1 MPFKKL
7 LILGLDA
14 LPWRILKPMMDAGA
28 APRLRAL
35 VERGCSGVLRSTMPH
50 QTPAAWTTF
59 MTGVHPGTHGI
70 VNWQHYDAKKNALT
84 LNNVE
89 RYAGKTIY
97 ERFSDAGFKVGVVM
111 QPLTYPPFKVN
122 GFLLTG
128 FDSPGIKEPFAYPRE
143 LEKEVLEICPRH
155 GENLG
160 LEEQWE
166 GASLDAGDEAFF
178 KNIELLRER
187 VKRVANLALELNR
200 RHPTDVLMVYF
211 QDPDLLLHRAWRWCD
226 PATWHDNDARR
237 NAVLEFFKTLDSACG
252 ELIDACGAGFQPAS
266 LNQCLTLVLSDHG
279 QRPDALRVRLNS
291 ILIELGF
298 LVPASGFNKL
308 KESVR
313 KLTGKLKNS
322 DEQGFGMPIDWERTR
337 AFMPFQSCTGFVY
350 VNREGRQPNGSV
362 KAADFAR
369 VRDDVIA
376 ALRNYRD
383 PKTGASYFE
392 EVAAMDEAHG
402 WRSELL
408 LPDIYVQPQPG
419 IEFVRRAKSGEIA
432 HPTKRAYAGLHDPD
446 GLYILDGPGV
456 KSARDIHAHIVDM
469 APTALAALGQAVPSY
484 MEGRVL
490 NECFEAPYAVQSIP
504 FPWESKE
511 AGDAYSAEGAAA
523 VEKRLAD
530 LGYLD

>member
-14 LPWRILKPMMDAGA
+14 LPWRILHPMMDAGA
-28 APRLRAL
+28 TPRLKEL
-35 VERGCSGVLRSTMPH
+35 VERGCSGNLRSTVPH

-59 MTGVHPGTHGI
+59 MTGVQPGTHGI

-111 QPLTYPPFKVN
+111 QPVTYPPFKVN

-143 LEKEVLEICPRH
+143 LEREILEICPNH

-166 GASLDAGDEAFF
+166 GASQDAGDAAFV

-187 VKRVANLALELNR
+187 VKRVAELAIELNR

-211 QDPDLLLHRAWRWCD
+211 QDPDLLMHRAWRWCD
-226 PATWHDNDARR
+226 PATWNDNALRR
-237 NAVLEFFKTLDSACG
+237 EAVLSFFKTLDTACG
-252 ELIDACGAGFQPAS
+252 ELIDATQAPDGER
-266 LNQCLTLVLSDHG
+266 LTLVLSDHG
-279 QRPDALRVRLNS
+279 QRPDALRVRLNT

-298 LVPASGFNKL
+298 LVPASGFGLLKDSMRRITNKL
-308 KESVR
+308 QKA
-313 KLTGKLKNS
+313 
-322 DEQGFGMPIDWERTR
+322 DEHGLGIPIDWEKTR

-350 VNREGRQPNGSV
+350 VNLKGRQPHGSV
-362 KAADFAR
+362 SEADFAR
-369 VRDDVIA
+369 VRDEVVN
-376 ALRNYRD
+376 ALRNYVD
-383 PKTGASYFE
+383 PKTQASYFDD
-392 EVAAMDEAHG
+392 VQPMDEIHG
-402 WRSELL
+402 WRKELL
-408 LPDIYVQPQPG
+408 LPDISVQPKPG
-419 IEFVRRAKSGEIA
+419 VEFVRRAKKGEVTY
-432 HPTKRAYAGLHDPD
+432 PTKRPYAGLHDPD
-446 GLYILDGPGV
+446 GLYILDGSNV
-456 KSARDIHAHIVDM
+456 KANDQIHAHIVDL
-469 APTALAALGQAVPSY
+469 APTVLAALEQPVPSY
-484 MEGRVL
+484 MEGRAL
-490 NECFEAPYAVQSIP
+490 SECFESPLQVQLIP
-504 FPWESKE
+504 FGWDAKE

>member
-14 LPWRILKPMMDAGA
+14 LPWRILNPIMDAGA
-28 APRLRAL
+28 APRLKAL
-35 VERGCSGVLRSTMPH
+35 VDRGCSGNLRSTIPH

-59 MTGVHPGTHGI
+59 MTGVQPGTHGI
-70 VNWQHYDAKKNALT
+70 VNWQHYDAAKNVLT

-97 ERFSDAGFKVGVVM
+97 ERFSDAGYKVGVVM
-111 QPLTYPPFKVN
+111 QPVTYPPFKVN

-143 LEKEVLEICPRH
+143 VEKEVLEICPNH
-155 GENLG
+155 ADNMG
-160 LEEQWE
+160 LEEHWE
-166 GASLDAGDEAFF
+166 GASQDAGDAAFV

-187 VKRVANLALELNR
+187 VKRVAHLAIELNR

-226 PATWHDNDARR
+226 PATWADNAARR
-237 NAVLEFFKTLDSACG
+237 NAVLAFFKTLDDACG
-252 ELIDACGAGFQPAS
+252 ELIDATSADER
-266 LNQCLTLVLSDHG
+266 LTLVLSDHG

-298 LVPASGFNKL
+298 LVPASGFGLIKDSVRRITNKL
-308 KESVR
+308 QK
-313 KLTGKLKNS
+313 S
-322 DEQGFGMPIDWERTR
+322 DEHGLGIPIDWEKTR

-350 VNREGRQPNGSV
+350 VNLKGRQPHGSV
-362 KAADFAR
+362 NSADFAR
-369 VRDDVIA
+369 VRDEVLE
-376 ALRNYRD
+376 ALKSYRD
-383 PKTGASYFE
+383 PQTDEGYFDGVE
-392 EVAAMDEAHG
+392 AMDEAHG

-408 LPDIYVQPQPG
+408 LPDIFVQPHAG
-419 IEFVRRAKSGEIA
+419 IEFVRRAKRGEITY
-432 HPTKRAYAGLHDPD
+432 PTKRPYAGLHDPD
-446 GLYILDGPGV
+446 GLYILDGAGV
-456 KSARDIHAHIVDM
+456 RHRADAHAHIVDL
-469 APTALAALGQAVPSY
+469 APTVLAALGQPVPSY
-484 MEGRVL
+484 MEGRAL
-490 NECFEAPYAVQSIP
+490 SECFETPLTVQSIP
-504 FPWESKE
+504 FAWDAKE

>member
-1 MPFKKL
+1 MPTPYKKL

-14 LPWRILKPMMDAGA
+14 LPWRILNPIMAAGA
-28 APRLRAL
+28 APRLKAL
-35 VERGCSGVLRSTMPH
+35 VDRGCSGILRSTVPH

-59 MTGVHPGTHGI
+59 MTGVQPGTHGI

-111 QPLTYPPFKVN
+111 QPVTYPPFKVN

-143 LEKEVLEICPRH
+143 LEKEVLEICPNH

-166 GASLDAGDEAFF
+166 GASQDAGDEAFV
-178 KNIELLRER
+178 KNIELLCER
-187 VKRVANLALELNR
+187 VKRVAHLAIELHR

-211 QDPDLLLHRAWRWCD
+211 QDPDLLMHRAWRWCD
-226 PATWHDNDARR
+226 PVTWNDNESRR
-237 NAVLEFFKTLDSACG
+237 QAVLEFFKTLDAACG
-252 ELIDACGAGFQPAS
+252 DLIDATQAPGDER
-266 LNQCLTLVLSDHG
+266 LTLVLSDHG

-298 LVPASGFNKL
+298 LVPASGFGLL
-308 KESVR
+308 KDSVR
-313 KLTGKLKNS
+313 RITNKIQKT
-322 DEQGFGMPIDWERTR
+322 DEHGLGIPIDWEKTK

-350 VNREGRQPNGSV
+350 VNLKDRQPHGSV
-362 KAADFAR
+362 SAADFTR
-369 VRDDVIA
+369 VRDEVVA
-376 ALRNYRD
+376 ALRAYRD
-383 PKTGASYFE
+383 PQSGASYFDE
-392 EVAAMDEAHG
+392 IDAMDEAHG
-402 WRSELL
+402 WRKELL
-408 LPDIYVQPQPG
+408 LPDIFVQPKPG
-419 IEFVRRAKSGEIA
+419 IEFVRRAKRGEIA
-432 HPTKRAYAGLHDPD
+432 YPTKRSYAGLHDPD
-446 GLYILDGPGV
+446 GLYILDGANV
-456 KSARDIHAHIVDM
+456 KQTETAHAHIVDL
-469 APTALAALGQAVPSY
+469 APTVLAALGQSVPTY

-490 NECFEAPYAVQSIP
+490 NECFETPVPVQSIP
-504 FPWESKE
+504 FAWESKE